1 MSKYFASRIW
11 LVILCAGFF
20 TWTGNTN
27 ADSNLRSAYLGPS
40 VWSADLSAP
49 EVNDQLKAHFA
60 EVLNQ
65 LETKTASG
73 LLTALVRAEATS
85 TKRWSKAERRTALIY
100 LAKNRQQQIKR
111 LRDYMN
117 RGTFPLNEGESPK
130 AVPIFVDRHDTH
142 CAVGHLMHLDGKDAE
157 ISQIVR
163 ENNLVRIRDVHGGN
177 MVQWIRTSG
186 FTQEEAAMIQPGYP
200 IDLAATF
207 TDLRLFTPVVQRNG
221 FTLSDFSVTN
231 AVFNATLPFGFENN
245 PTLIDPIFQQGIT
258 ALSNSSTFSH
268 DPGPDSHGISFGDA
282 GDLLGSGPYAI
293 FAGTGPSN
301 LDSWLYVGND
311 TGFSPIG
318 FVGAGDPFGYAPN
331 NAEIVEIEYRIL
343 SDEGNFSRVSFVLAG
358 LNQFAFDNIEA
369 AAIAVLFQIYSG
381 TSDQLLGEARL
392 LGTVSNGVSAPFD
405 FNSRL
410 ETFSLNEDFL
420 RFKTTA
426 LVVGP
431 AEITSFFN
439 EFEVTETLVGDVN
452 IDGAV
457 DFGDIPTFIEILIS
471 GQFEARADI
480 DLDGEVT
487 FADIPPFIEILV
499 DL

>member
-20 TWTGNTN
+20 TWTGNAN

-40 VWSADLSAP
+40 VWSEDLSAP

-100 LAKNRQQQIKR
+100 LAKNRQQQINR

-117 RGTFPLNEGESPK
+117 RGRFPLNEGQSPK

-177 MVQWIRTSG
+177 MVQWIRSSG
-186 FTQEEAAMIQPGYP
+186 LTQEEAAMIQPGYP
-200 IDLAATF
+200 LELDASFDELTSTVPIL
-207 TDLRLFTPVVQRNG
+207 QGNG
-221 FTLSDFSVTN
+221 FTLSDFTATN
-231 AVFNATLPFGFENN
+231 ATFNASLPVGFENN
-245 PTLIDPIFQQGIT
+245 PNLVDPIFQLGI
-258 ALSNSSTFSH
+258 AELVNSGTFSR
-268 DPGPDSHGISFGDA
+268 PSSFGVAFREAGGRIETTNGGGIS
-282 GDLLGSGPYAI
+282 
-293 FAGTGPSN
+293 GPSN
-301 LDSWLYVGND
+301 LDNYLYVGID
-311 TGFSPIG
+311 EQLVGFGNGLVSVLPADQYPG
-318 FVGAGDPFGYAPN
+318 LP
-331 NAEIVEIEYRIL
+331 NAEIVEIDYRIRSEL
-343 SDEGNFSRVSFVLAG
+343 GNFSQVAFTLQDFVNLSG
-358 LNQFAFDNIEA
+358 LQEEA
-369 AAIAVLFQIYSG
+369 AVAILAQIYSG
-381 TSDQLLGEARL
+381 DSNQLLGEARF
-392 LGTVSNGVSAPFD
+392 SAGSPIGDTGPFD
-405 FNSRL
+405 FNSDT
-410 ETFSLNEDFL
+410 ETFSLNEDFI
-420 RFKTTA
+420 RIKTTA
-426 LVVGP
+426 LDVGNG
-431 AEITSFFN
+431 EIYSFFN
-439 EFEVTETLVGDVN
+439 EFEVTEMQLVGDVN
-452 IDGAV
+452 LDGSIN
-457 DFGDIPTFIEILIS
+457 FGDIPTFIEILMS